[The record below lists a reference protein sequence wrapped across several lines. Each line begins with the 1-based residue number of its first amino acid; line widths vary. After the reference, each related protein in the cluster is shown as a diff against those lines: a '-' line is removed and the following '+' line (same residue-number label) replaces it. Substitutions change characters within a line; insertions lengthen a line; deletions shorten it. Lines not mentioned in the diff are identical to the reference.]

1 MENNFDGE
9 IIQTVDGV
17 SFRMKAAYDFG
28 FLKKYGRVFKVFDDQ
43 DSGNICFGVQK
54 AGEKYFVKF
63 AGALTAR
70 CCDAPAQAVERLR
83 VSLPVYQELRH
94 PSLIQLVSW
103 EEVGQG
109 DSAGAAAVFRW
120 AEGDC
125 MGRMYEEAHQRF
137 MALPVKARLQVYWDV
152 LEFLDYVNRTGYVAI
167 DFYDGSVMY
176 NFDSGKTT
184 ICDVDFFRKKPCV
197 NDMGRMWGSAKFMS
211 PEEFQLGAQIDEAT
225 NVYTAGAMAFALFGN
240 YERGMDTWQLS
251 PELYQ
256 TACKAVSDDRAQRQQ
271 SIAQLMEEWKS
282 GIEKADL

>member
-1 MENNFDGE
+1 
-9 IIQTVDGV
+9 
-17 SFRMKAAYDFG
+17 
-28 FLKKYGRVFKVFDDQ
+28 
-43 DSGNICFGVQK
+43 
-54 AGEKYFVKF
+54 
-63 AGALTAR
+63 
-70 CCDAPAQAVERLR
+70 
-83 VSLPVYQELRH
+83 
-94 PSLIQLVSW
+94 
-103 EEVGQG
+103 
-109 DSAGAAAVFRW
+109 
-120 AEGDC
+120 

-152 LEFLDYVNRTGYVAI
+152 LEFLDYVNRTGSVAI

-211 PEEFQLGAQIDEAT
+211 PEEFQLGAQIDEVT
-225 NVYTAGAMAFALFGN
+225 NVYTAGAMAFALFGK